1 MANQYRSPL
10 QSCLEILSALL
21 LMSVVF
27 STCDARQNVHG
38 EDHSIEPFDGDL
50 PHLVENS
57 GFSEGI
63 REYDSLFL
71 SSEPQSFAHD
81 DQQHE
86 PIHSLEKRV
95 FVGGLINNQMNNLDI
110 EFGQIQ
116 TWTFSAQQLFS
127 NPINDTPSER
137 ASGAPRVRTVY
148 FTVNTCQQPLP
159 NATLTGPPPPQLTLY
174 ISNSTINQNPGPH
187 VDKAQILVPMV
198 EGFANATLN
207 ATGTLYISV
216 VASNITKKETGFWT
230 DVYNYQIAGSTI
242 EPQAGYKDSREL
254 YLIDSDSANALLIT
268 GNMTNI
274 PPDTN
279 LTDYIAP
286 YTIFA
291 NPSNMTNMIG
301 LTRSFCGMRNAM
313 MNRESAEISMTRRGL
328 GGIAK
333 EQFYL
338 KGLNASSTYNVWLA
352 KANNGTLGG
361 WVYPALNVT
370 TKTGTTSPCA
380 SSFFIRDY

>member
-1 MANQYRSPL
+1 M
-10 QSCLEILSALL
+10 IVSALL
-21 LMSVVF
+21 LLS
-27 STCDARQNVHG
+27 SALLHCDAIQTGHDLDNT
-38 EDHSIEPFDGDL
+38 IEPLDGDL
-50 PHLVENS
+50 PHLVENT

-63 REYDSLFL
+63 REYDPLFL
-71 SSEPQSFAHD
+71 SPEPQSFAHND
-81 DQQHE
+81 RRHE
-86 PIHSLEKRV
+86 PIYNLEKRV
-95 FVGGLINNQMNNLDI
+95 FVGGLINNQMSNLDI
-110 EFGQIQ
+110 EFGGIQ

-127 NPINDTPSER
+127 NPVNDTPSER

-148 FTVNTCQQPLP
+148 FTVNTCQQPLA
-159 NATLTGPPPPQLTLY
+159 NATLASPPPPQLTVY
-174 ISNSTINQNPGPH
+174 ISNSTTNQNPGPR
-187 VDKAQILVPMV
+187 VDKAQIVVPMV

-216 VASNITKKETGFWT
+216 VAPNITKNETGFWT

-242 EPQAGYKDSREL
+242 EPQAGYQDSREL

-279 LTDYIAP
+279 LTNYIAP

-291 NPSNMTNMIG
+291 NPSNMTNMVG

-313 MNRESAEISMTRRGL
+313 INKQSAEISMTRRGL

-352 KANNGTLGG
+352 KGNNGTLGG

-370 TKTGTTSPCA
+370 TKTGTSLFLIFL
-380 SSFFIRDY
+380 SFIIEFDIICTK